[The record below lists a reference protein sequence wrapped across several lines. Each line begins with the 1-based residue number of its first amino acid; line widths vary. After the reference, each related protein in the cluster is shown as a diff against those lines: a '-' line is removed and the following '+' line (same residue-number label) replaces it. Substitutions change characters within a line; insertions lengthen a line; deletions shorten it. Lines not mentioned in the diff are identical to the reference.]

1 MNRHTL
7 QRPGKDQRGG
17 SEPSSALGPQPMS
30 VCLSHTH
37 ARTRSLSRSLG
48 GARPLTCWS
57 AAAER
62 GGGGDGRGHGGSKAS
77 TAVTWRSGHIP
88 ARHGAGQGQREL
100 RLDLLLQGLLL
111 TAGSIC
117 HESEKTA
124 QVSNRG
130 HLQSRRTYG
139 SHLSLRDAAPHPCP
153 WGKGLLTGLPV
164 SKLTIESLP
173 CVMKPSRLL
182 FDGCPKPGRPLPTA
196 NAPCGD
202 TDAAQAATRRDSRPS
217 CKCPDHPGAQSI
229 SSTCGLAVFTV
240 HTTPPPVD
248 ITASR
253 QL

>member
-1 MNRHTL
+1 MDLNHHL
-7 QRPGKDQRGG
+7 PLV
-17 SEPSSALGPQPMS
+17 PSP
-30 VCLSHTH
+30 CLSVRLTHTH
-37 ARTRSLSRSLG
+37 TRTRSLSHSLG

-139 SHLSLRDAAPHPCP
+139 SHLSLRDA
-153 WGKGLLTGLPV
+153 
-164 SKLTIESLP
+164 
-173 CVMKPSRLL
+173 
-182 FDGCPKPGRPLPTA
+182 
-196 NAPCGD
+196 
-202 TDAAQAATRRDSRPS
+202 
-217 CKCPDHPGAQSI
+217 
-229 SSTCGLAVFTV
+229 
-240 HTTPPPVD
+240 PPPTPAPGERGCSQVCL
-248 ITASR
+248 S
-253 QL
+253 QSSP